1 LPNVNPKEMLFCLLR
16 DAILRRKPDGVV
28 LSGGIDSSLI
38 AALTPKGMIR
48 LGVTAAF
55 EGSEAHDRAYSKM
68 VADRLGIRHAIVEYG
83 MDEAAGAAREIVRL
97 LRTFDHVEIRNDIT
111 IYIAMKFCR
120 DEGIGCVMTG
130 DGGDELFAGYDYML
144 KMRERD
150 LIDYTDSLIDK
161 WSFSSSRLGTHLG
174 IEVSQPYLDPGV
186 IEFARQLPYEWKVRR
201 SGKVL
206 GKWILRSLLE
216 ELGFPEIACRSKE
229 PIELGSGSESI
240 SRLLNEAL
248 GDEADDIVAEA
259 LDDGVRFWSK
269 EQAYFY
275 KIYKEIF
282 GKVPRASIRD
292 QACACCGAA
301 LDSRRMVCSYCG
313 FSNGSNW

>member
-1 LPNVNPKEMLFCLLR
+1 MPNVNPKEMLFCLLR

-240 SRLLNEAL
+240 SRLLNEPWETRL
-248 GDEADDIVAEA
+248 MILSPSPRRRGTVLEQRTGLLLQNIQGDLWQSAAGIDPRPSLRLLRRCPGFEK
-259 LDDGVRFWSK
+259 DGLQLLRV
-269 EQAYFY
+269 
-275 KIYKEIF
+275 
-282 GKVPRASIRD
+282 
-292 QACACCGAA
+292 
-301 LDSRRMVCSYCG
+301 
-313 FSNGSNW
+313 